1 MRGKRR
7 EEEGQREEKM
17 KIDRMT
23 MDQRQPLTL
32 MQLEACPVLCRPL
45 TSGVTM
51 AGDAGIRANRKY
63 NAFSLSP
70 EYHRLLFCRRQ
81 VAGTLM

>member
-1 MRGKRR
+1 
-7 EEEGQREEKM
+7 M

-23 MDQRQPLTL
+23 MVQRQPLTL

-63 NAFSLSP
+63 NAFSL
-70 EYHRLLFCRRQ
+70 
-81 VAGTLM
+81 